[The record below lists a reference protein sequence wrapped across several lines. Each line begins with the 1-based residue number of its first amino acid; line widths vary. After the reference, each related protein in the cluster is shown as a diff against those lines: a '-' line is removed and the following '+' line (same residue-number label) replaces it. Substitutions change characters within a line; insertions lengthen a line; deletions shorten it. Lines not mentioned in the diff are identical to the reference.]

1 SRRIETYKKLG
12 LLDMKHFIV
21 DIKDIDKRSRNRA
34 MLTFNGRRSGI
45 AAWLAAPGPIGAL
58 EYVSP
63 DANMV
68 AAFVVKE
75 PVTLV
80 EDLFGFLAS
89 NSNFKKGVEDFEKG
103 HNLDIRKD
111 FAAPMGGEFVFAVDG
126 PLLPKPSW
134 KMVFEVYDPVRLQHS
149 FEELVAEINSQVI
162 KENKL
167 GFQLQR
173 TDVDG
178 RAFYILKSL
187 DTGLEA
193 DYTYTN

>member
-1 SRRIETYKKLG
+1 
-12 LLDMKHFIV
+12 
-21 DIKDIDKRSRNRA
+21 
-34 MLTFNGRRSGI
+34 
-45 AAWLAAPGPIGAL
+45 
-58 EYVSP
+58 
-63 DANMV
+63 
-68 AAFVVKE
+68 
-75 PVTLV
+75 
-80 EDLFGFLAS
+80 
-89 NSNFKKGVEDFEKG
+89 KGVEDFEKG

-149 FEELVAEINSQVI
+149 FEELVAEINSQVV

-193 DYTYTN
+193 DYTYTNGYMIAAPSRALVDRAVQYRESGFTLLRSPRFTAALPEDGNANF